1 MITSTAVF
9 ECFTPL
15 FAVAWAGFVGSD
27 CRRAIYKRQKM
38 QYFLTFLLL
47 LLSVQTKH
55 ILKWQY
61 EKHFFVL
68 VLSFF
73 VSLTVPT
80 LKSKLWTV
88 GTVRSQQFKR
98 DKCCFLLSA
107 LQSYI
112 RKAVYGLSA
121 KITANST
128 YVIILAYDC
137 RHDSRKLKR
146 QDMNCRPKIT
156 TDNRNPIKPKAGLP
170 HTAAALLLILCLLSV

>member
-1 MITSTAVF
+1 MYFYCRQCELFLVVTVVKPEIVFSTAVF
-9 ECFTPL
+9 ECFSPL

-27 CRRAIYKRQKM
+27 CRQAIYKRQKM

-73 VSLTVPT
+73 VSLTVPN
-80 LKSKLWTV
+80 LKSELWTV
-88 GTVRSQQFKR
+88 GTVRNQQFKR

-112 RKAVYGLSA
+112 RKARYWLSA

-137 RHDSRKLKR
+137 RHDSRIFEK
-146 QDMNCRPKIT
+146 QDMYC
-156 TDNRNPIKPKAGLP
+156 LP
-170 HTAAALLLILCLLSV
+170 RLRQTVHMW